1 MDLFYDLDV
10 EELKESLAFMKKL
23 LGDKDDIRQE

>member
-10 EELKESLAFMKKL
+10 EELEESLTFMKKL
-23 LGDKDDIRQE
+23 LGDKEK